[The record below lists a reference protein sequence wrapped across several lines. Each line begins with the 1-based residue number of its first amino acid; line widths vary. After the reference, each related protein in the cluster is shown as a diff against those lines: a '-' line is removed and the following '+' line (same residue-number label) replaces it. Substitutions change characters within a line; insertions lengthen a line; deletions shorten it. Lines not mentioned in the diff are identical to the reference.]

1 MERRAKQVIEER
13 LNEMMVMINT
23 FFMQT
28 AGCQEPNA
36 GCQLLAAQQ
45 FRALTNL
52 VVLLAKQQ
60 CTAQ

>member
-1 MERRAKQVIEER
+1 VIEER